1 MLVNQNDSHVLS
13 FLCELCES
21 LLYLRCFGLVIDN
34 EEVPLCTGWLGNMA
48 DAGE

>member
-1 MLVNQNDSHVLS
+1 MLVDQNDSNVLS
-13 FLCELCES
+13 FLREPCES

-34 EEVPLCTGWLGNMA
+34 QEISLCIGWLGNMA